1 MAYEVTANRRRPQGF
16 DQLAGQEFVSS
27 TLKRSVASGAIAH
40 AYLFSGP
47 RGCGKTSTARILA
60 KAINCK
66 EGPSAEPCGKCDSCL
81 EIARGASLDVIEID
95 GASNTSVDNVRQI
108 RDEVLFP
115 PNAGR
120 YKVYIIDEVHMLSNS
135 AFNALLKTIEE
146 PPPYVVFIFA
156 TTELHKVPATIRSR
170 CQQFNFRLVPP
181 ETVRGLLADA
191 VRENGAEAEPDA
203 LFWIAKESTGSIRDA
218 YTLLDQALAFS
229 GHRITL
235 AAIKEKLGVMGLD
248 ELNALMEA
256 CAAGR
261 TEDAFAALDE
271 LLGRGISAER
281 ICHGL
286 AEYLRGLLLIKAGVK
301 RDGTLGYPSDR
312 FSAAVL
318 GALDR
323 EQLERGLSLC
333 LELHRS
339 LRYSVNP
346 RYEVELAVSRLSGLS
361 ASVGPARARAEI
373 AALKA
378 ALQGGAS
385 AQAAAASA
393 GAQAGSAAQAPAE
406 RDGSAPRRS
415 ADGSAPLQGAD
426 GAVPPEALSKPEPP
440 PASPDGSV
448 DLAALRSA
456 LIQSF
461 RKTRVMLAAGMEK
474 STPWFIEGDKLVI
487 PFASRWE
494 ADIGGQDARA
504 ISDKLTAV
512 AGRTWELEFRSS
524 QGPRQAEA
532 PAAAR
537 AAEDDPADGGSG
549 ESVDPVKALERMFK
563 GSVVGEREA
572 GGRA

>member
-27 TLKRSVASGAIAH
+27 TLRRSIASGAIAH

-66 EGPSAEPCGKCDSCL
+66 EGPTAEPCGKCDSCL

-191 VRENGAEAEPDA
+191 VRESGAEAEPDA

-229 GHRITL
+229 GNKITL

-286 AEYLRGLLLIKAGVK
+286 AEYVRGLLLIKAGVK

-318 GALDR
+318 DALDR

-378 ALQGGAS
+378 ALQGGAPV
-385 AQAAAASA
+385 QAAAASA
-393 GAQAGSAAQAPAE
+393 GARAPSAAQASAARE
-406 RDGSAPRRS
+406 DAAGRGSAD
-415 ADGSAPLQGAD
+415 AAEAP
-426 GAVPPEALSKPEPP
+426 SKPAPP

-448 DLAALRSA
+448 DLAALRTA

-494 ADIGGQDARA
+494 ADIVGQDARA
-504 ISDKLTAV
+504 ISDKLSAV

-524 QGPRQAEA
+524 QGPRQAEV

-537 AAEDDPADGGSG
+537 AAEADAAEGEPGGD
-549 ESVDPVKALERMFK
+549 VDPVKALERMFK
-563 GSVVGEREA
+563 GSVVGERETGA
-572 GGRA
+572 QP